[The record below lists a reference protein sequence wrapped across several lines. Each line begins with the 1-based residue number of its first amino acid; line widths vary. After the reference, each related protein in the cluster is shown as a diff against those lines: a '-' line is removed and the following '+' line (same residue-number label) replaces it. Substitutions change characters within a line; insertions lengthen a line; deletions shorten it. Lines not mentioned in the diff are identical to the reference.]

1 MERIYWRRQLDKDHQ
16 QASRSG
22 RRALTCK
29 NPELAG
35 VYARQAARF
44 AAYVIETANLLY
56 GESGWT
62 VDELKQF
69 FKL

>member
-1 MERIYWRRQLDKDHQ
+1 MERLYLRRQLDKDHR

-44 AAYVIETANLLY
+44 AADVIKTSNLLY
-56 GESGWT
+56 GELGWT